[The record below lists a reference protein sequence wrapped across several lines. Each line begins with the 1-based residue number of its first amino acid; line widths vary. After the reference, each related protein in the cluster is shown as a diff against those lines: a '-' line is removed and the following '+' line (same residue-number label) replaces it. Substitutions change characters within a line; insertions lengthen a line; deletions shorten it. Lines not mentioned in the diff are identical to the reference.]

1 MQPCIDYCRHGKIA
15 TWNDDYSKCTDLNN
29 VVMEDMSLSPTLQA
43 GNAGLVG
50 GGYDCQCPPGYE
62 YDFNL
67 LRCVDINECTHAD
80 YTIYGA
86 NNDQNICDTN
96 TGGVCVNTQGDFYCA
111 CAAGQFSTTVYEQ
124 FGNDTDGYANPGT
137 FFKFCIVEKKF
148 KKFSKNFQK
157 IFKSCIVKS
166 HELSS
171 FFIC

>member
-1 MQPCIDYCRHGKIA
+1 MQPCIDYCRHGKVA

-148 KKFSKNFQK
+148 KKFSKNFQILYRK
-157 IFKSCIVKS
+157 KSRIVILLHLLK
-166 HELSS
+166 
-171 FFIC
+171 F